1 MSRKE
6 ALVLSVLPRKKTKPS
21 KDLMDYS
28 ILIIGDK
35 KVGKTRLASFIDGAL
50 ILSLE
55 PASTGR
61 PVFQRKPE
69 DWMEIRKIIRAL
81 EKEEDTSKFPA
92 VVFDTFDVACE
103 LAADYIC
110 DKLGIESL
118 GEHPSG
124 KSDYGMSHGKRA
136 DEVLRQL
143 LRIERTGRTVVL
155 ISHTK
160 IRDLTTISG
169 VEYQKIMPS
178 TSPSILNIIK
188 KFTQM
193 NFMLDFARV
202 NGQPQRIILTQGD
215 EHYFAG
221 CGDPSEFPPILPLLH
236 CREGSE
242 EYDGRVWDNPF
253 ELLREAFKG
262 NVNGIDPKDVNTIL
276 TSAAITDE
284 SLEELEE
291 NKKEVKRK
299 KKKAGKK
306 KKQVGRK
313 K

>member
-1 MSRKE
+1 M
-6 ALVLSVLPRKKTKPS
+6 
-21 KDLMDYS
+21 
-28 ILIIGDK
+28 
-35 KVGKTRLASFIDGAL
+35 
-50 ILSLE
+50 LSLE

-61 PVFQRKPE
+61 PVFQRKPK
-69 DWMEIRKIIRAL
+69 DWTEVRKIVKAL
-81 EKEEDTSKFPA
+81 EKEEDATKFPA
-92 VVFDTFDVACE
+92 VIFDTFDVACE
-103 LAADYIC
+103 LAAEYIC

-118 GEHPSG
+118 GESPSG
-124 KSDYGMSHGKRA
+124 KADYGISHGKRA
-136 DEVLRQL
+136 DEVLRLL
-143 LRIERTGRTVVL
+143 LRIERTGRMVVL

-202 NGQPQRIILTQGD
+202 NGESTRIILTQGD

-236 CREGSE
+236 CKEPE
-242 EYDGRVWDNPF
+242 EYDGRMWNSPF
-253 ELLREAFKG
+253 ELLEEAFKG
-262 NVNGIDPKDVNTIL
+262 NVAGIDPADVNTIL
-276 TSAAITDE
+276 SSAAITDE
-284 SLEELEE
+284 SLEELEG
-291 NKKEVKRK
+291 KKEVKK

-306 KKQVGRK
+306 KKLSRRK
-313 K
+313 